1 MNMETVIAGLAR
13 LVPEENILVNEPMKK
28 HTTFRIG
35 GEAACYVKI
44 ENADQLAAVQQFL
57 QKEAV
62 PVQVLGNGSNLLFGD
77 EGFAGVVLEIC
88 DKMNEIRVEG
98 TKIIVQAGAL
108 MSKVARVA
116 YENSLTGFEF
126 AAGIPGTIGGGTV
139 MNAGA
144 YGGELKQVISSVK
157 MLDETGK
164 IVELSNEEMAFGYRT
179 SIVKKRPYIVVEV
192 TLQLRQGKQEDIL
205 AVMEDL
211 AFRRRDKQPLEYP
224 SAGST
229 FKRPE
234 GYFAGELIMKSG
246 LRGYRVGGAQVS
258 EKHCGFVINTGDAT
272 AEDVLQ
278 LMEHVKNTVKATF
291 GVELKPEVIVIKKET
306 LEEEA

>member
-1 MNMETVIAGLAR
+1 MNMETVIAGLAG

-44 ENADQLAAVQQFL
+44 ENADQLAAVGQFL

-62 PVQVLGNGSNLLFGD
+62 PVQVIGNGSNLLFGD

-116 YENSLTGFEF
+116 YENCLTGFEF

-192 TLQLRQGKQEDIL
+192 TLQLRQGRQEDIL

-278 LMEHVKNTVKATF
+278 LMKHVKDTVKATF
-291 GVELKPEVIVIKKET
+291 GVELEPEVIVIKKET

>member
-1 MNMETVIAGLAR
+1 MNMETVIAGLAG

-44 ENADQLAAVQQFL
+44 ENADQLAAVRQFL

-62 PVQVLGNGSNLLFGD
+62 PVQVIGNGSNLLFGD

-164 IVELSNEEMAFGYRT
+164 IVEISNEEMAFGYRT
-179 SIVKKRPYIVVEV
+179 SIVKKKPYIVVEV
-192 TLQLRQGKQEDIL
+192 TLQLRQGRQEDIL

-234 GYFAGELIMKSG
+234 G
-246 LRGYRVGGAQVS
+246 
-258 EKHCGFVINTGDAT
+258 
-272 AEDVLQ
+272 
-278 LMEHVKNTVKATF
+278 
-291 GVELKPEVIVIKKET
+291 
-306 LEEEA
+306 

>member
-1 MNMETVIAGLAR
+1 MKMEAVIAGLAR

-35 GEAACYVKI
+35 GEAACSVKI

-57 QKEAV
+57 QQEAV
-62 PVQVLGNGSNLLFGD
+62 PMQVLGNGSNLLFSD

-98 TKIIVQAGAL
+98 TKMIVQAGAL
-108 MSKVARVA
+108 MSKVARTA
-116 YENSLTGFEF
+116 YENGLTGFEF

-179 SIVKKRPYIVVEV
+179 SIVKKKPHIVVEV
-192 TLQLRQGKQEDIL
+192 TLQLRSGKQEDIL

-272 AEDVLQ
+272 AKDVLQ
-278 LMEHVKNTVKATF
+278 LMDHVKNTVKATF
-291 GVELKPEVIVIKKET
+291 GVELEPEVIVIKKET
-306 LEEEA
+306 LEKEA

>member
-1 MNMETVIAGLAR
+1 MKMETVIAGLAG

-157 MLDETGK
+157 LLDETGK
-164 IVELSNEEMAFGYRT
+164 IVELSNEEMEFGYRT
-179 SIVKKRPYIVVEV
+179 SIVKKKPYIVLEV
-192 TLQLRQGKQEDIL
+192 TLQLRSGKQEDIL

-234 GYFAGELIMKSG
+234 GYYAGELIMKSG

-291 GVELKPEVIVIKKET
+291 GVELEPEVIVIKKET
-306 LEEEA
+306 